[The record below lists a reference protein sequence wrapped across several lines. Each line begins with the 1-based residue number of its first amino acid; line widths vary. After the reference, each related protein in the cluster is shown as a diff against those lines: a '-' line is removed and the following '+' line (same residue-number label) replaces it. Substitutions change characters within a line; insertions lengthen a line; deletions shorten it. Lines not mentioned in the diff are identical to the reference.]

1 MEGRKVLTVGRRAFR
16 STFSV
21 RSARKVHFRS
31 RNGLDAN
38 TLPHGL
44 AELCSSL
51 IELVQREDQCPVAQ
65 VVPVEMAA
73 QAPEDLA

>member
-1 MEGRKVLTVGRRAFR
+1 VEGGQELRRYTPA
-16 STFSV
+16 
-21 RSARKVHFRS
+21 
-31 RNGLDAN
+31 RNGSPRSGLQDA
-38 TLPHGL
+38 LHGL

-51 IELVQREDQCPVAQ
+51 IELVQREDQCPVAR